1 MLGVNNVFYF
11 SLIQGNYDS
20 RAKNS
25 PKPIPFLIPVLMSF
39 SISLFAKR
47 QNHICSYPSV
57 IYAFYPISKQEILE
71 QIGDEIVKAGA
82 DQYLSVREILAPIR
96 QETFSCAAEFYCALL
111 GA

>member
-1 MLGVNNVFYF
+1 MAQFKGMLH
-11 SLIQGNYDS
+11 LLHKRMAD
-20 RAKNS
+20 
-25 PKPIPFLIPVLMSF
+25 
-39 SISLFAKR
+39 IS
-47 QNHICSYPSV
+47 
-57 IYAFYPISKQEILE
+57 SKQEILE